1 MRLKIGSENWIG
13 NWKRHFGRLI
23 QELERP
29 ISCSNFWIQFLGQPA
44 SEGGTRQASGTP
56 GQQGLS
62 TSRPSSQPAS
72 QPASVGI
79 VPLPDP
85 IPVCFL
91 LNRTETTTH
100 RLEGHPDYN
109 VTTEPWAS
117 PWARPTHTPY
127 GFYNFNKPNGVRGS
141 RLGPATVFIAL
152 CGPASVPPRSRLEFV
167 KSVLFGFD
175 TVFIMKMGTFL
186 RSRLG
191 PASVPPRSRHSFY
204 KAKRTS
210 RFCVRQP

>member
-1 MRLKIGSENWIG
+1 METSFRKVNPEIGT
-13 NWKRHFGRLI
+13 
-23 QELERP
+23 
-29 ISCSNFWIQFLGQPA
+29 SNFLIQFLDPI
-44 SEGGTRQASGTP
+44 SW
-56 GQQGLS
+56 
-62 TSRPSSQPAS
+62 PAS
-72 QPASVGI
+72 QRGWHTSSQRDTRPARPLDQPAIQPAVGI

-100 RLEGHPDYN
+100 HLEGHPDYN

-127 GFYNFNKPNGVRGS
+127 GSYNFNKPNGVRGS
-141 RLGPATVFIAL
+141 RLGPATVFIVL
-152 CGPASVPPRSRLEFV
+152 CGPASVPPRSRLEFP

-204 KAKRTS
+204 KGKRTS
-210 RFCVRQP
+210 RSCARQQPHCCLHEWRSQLAS

>member
-1 MRLKIGSENWIG
+1 MAS
-13 NWKRHFGRLI
+13 
-23 QELERP
+23 
-29 ISCSNFWIQFLGQPA
+29 QPA
-44 SEGGTRQASGTP
+44 RVAHVQPAGHPASKA
-56 GQQGLS
+56 
-62 TSRPSSQPAS
+62 SRPAGHPASQPAS

-100 RLEGHPDYN
+100 RLEGHPDYT
-109 VTTEPWAS
+109 VTTELWAS

-167 KSVLFGFD
+167 KSVLFVFD

-204 KAKRTS
+204 KGKRTS
-210 RFCVRQP
+210 RSCARQQPHCCLHECRSQLAS